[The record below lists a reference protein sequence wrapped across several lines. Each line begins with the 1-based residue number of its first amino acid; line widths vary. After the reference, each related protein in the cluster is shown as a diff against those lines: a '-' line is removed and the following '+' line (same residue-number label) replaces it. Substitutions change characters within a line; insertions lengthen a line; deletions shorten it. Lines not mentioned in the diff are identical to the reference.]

1 MRSKVILG
9 DMTLNEVDEAIQLLR
24 VRCSDRRKEVV
35 EELLLSFQRLYL
47 AIDGDFAAL
56 VVLVVL
62 DAFCVM

>member
-1 MRSKVILG
+1 MRSEVILG
-9 DMTLNEVDEAIQLLR
+9 DMTPNEVDETVQLLR
-24 VRCSDRRKEVV
+24 IRYSDRRKEVV

-47 AIDGDFAAL
+47 AIDGDFPPL

>member
-1 MRSKVILG
+1 MRSEVILG
-9 DMTLNEVDEAIQLLR
+9 DMTPNEVDETVQLLR
-24 VRCSDRRKEVV
+24 IRYSDRRKEVV

-47 AIDGDFAAL
+47 AIDGDFAPL